1 MRIVTVCG
9 MGFGTSLMLK
19 MAIDDL
25 LRKHGLRAE
34 VLAWDLGSLKGQRAD
49 VIVAPLDMERHL
61 HDVAAR
67 VVYLRSLTDK
77 DELETKLLPIL
88 SEGDS

>member
-25 LRKHGLRAE
+25 LRKHGLKAE
-34 VLAWDLGSLKGQRAD
+34 ILAWDLGSLKGQTAD
-49 VIVAPLDMERHL
+49 LIVAPLDMERHL
-61 HDVAAR
+61 QGFDAP
-67 VVYLRSLTDK
+67 VVYLRSLVDRE
-77 DELETKLLPIL
+77 ELEGKLLPIL
-88 SEGDS
+88 SEGQS